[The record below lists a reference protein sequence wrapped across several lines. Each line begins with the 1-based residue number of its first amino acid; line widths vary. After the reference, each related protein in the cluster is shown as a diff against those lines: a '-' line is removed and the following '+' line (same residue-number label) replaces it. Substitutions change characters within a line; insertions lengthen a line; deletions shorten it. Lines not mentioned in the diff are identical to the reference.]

1 MEKPLISVIMGIY
14 NCEATLKESLESIIN
29 QSYEN
34 WELIIC
40 DDFSTDNSLTLA
52 KAYEKKLPG
61 KIIVIGNNKNLTL
74 GPTLNKCLSLAKGFY
89 IARQDGDDISEA
101 TRFEEQ
107 VRFLENNKAFALV
120 GSNMISF
127 NEEGYRGVHKMKENP
142 TLTDFYKKGVTF
154 AHATIMM
161 KKEVLLELGGYCEG
175 WYAKQ
180 AEDYELW
187 SRFFQRGYRGFNLQK
202 NLYYVREDQ
211 KAFKRRSSKR
221 RIRGI
226 YLNLKI
232 LKRLKAP
239 LWSYK
244 TIVKDFIAI
253 FIPSGFFK
261 YYYTLKLKEQ

>member
-1 MEKPLISVIMGIY
+1 METPLISVIMGIY

-29 QSYEN
+29 QSYTN

-40 DDFSTDNSLTLA
+40 DDFSTDNSLALA

-61 KIIVIGNNKNLTL
+61 KIMVIKNNENLTL
-74 GPTLNKCLSLAKGFY
+74 GPTLNKCLSLASGFY

-101 TRFEEQ
+101 TRFEEEI
-107 VRFLENNKAFALV
+107 RYLENNKAYALV

-127 NEEGYRGVHKMKENP
+127 NEAGNKGVHKMKETP
-142 TLTDFYKKGVTF
+142 TIIDFYKKGVTF

-161 KKEVLLELGGYCEG
+161 KKEVLLELGGYCEA
-175 WYAKQ
+175 WYARQ

-187 SRFFQRGYRGFNLQK
+187 SRFFQRGYKGFNLQR
-202 NLYYVREDQ
+202 NLYYVREDE

-226 YLNLKI
+226 YLNFKI
-232 LKRLKAP
+232 LTRLKAP

-244 TIVKDFIAI
+244 TIAKDFIAI
-253 FIPSGFFK
+253 FIPSGVFK
-261 YYYTLKLKEQ
+261 YYYSLKLK